1 MFIEEVLTE
10 LILFRCQNQ
19 KLDSVFFLVLFG
31 IFSSFVYVY
40 IFDVGVG
47 VGASYFWCFS
57 LVREFNQ
64 FG

>member
-31 IFSSFVYVY
+31 IFPSFVYVY
-40 IFDVGVG
+40 ILDVG

-57 LVREFNQ
+57 LDSKWVSTS
-64 FG
+64 